1 MKDLYKRLNITPTA
15 FAPEIREALSG
26 IRDED
31 LRKRTEGILLQPK
44 RRQVYD
50 KNHDLLS
57 KISELRANLG
67 VNHGEFWGSG
77 DFSDFT
83 TEPTQIDTET
93 EKLVNAVRA
102 TQENPY
108 KVDLNEKGRSP
119 WGCFIIFGI
128 LMLIGYFSDD
138 DQTKTNDHREAPR
151 RESAGER
158 RGFEE
163 SFSEP
168 AVPWGDWLVETFG
181 VEGAGDWVVETLG
194 VEGGGE
200 ESFSEPAV
208 PAPANG
214 YVFFEKES
222 YGDKA
227 PFEIKTPWGSGDHI
241 IKLKDWSTGELFLSA
256 FVLEGASFE
265 TEVPLGAYRLQYASG
280 DSWYGIEHLFGPD
293 TVYGQAES
301 QLRFFNNGINLMG
314 QVVELIPQ
322 RGGNLRTGR
331 ISAGDF

>member
-83 TEPTQIDTET
+83 TEPTQTDTET

-102 TQENPY
+102 TPY
-108 KVDLNEKGRSP
+108 KADFHEKGRSH

-168 AVPWGDWLVETFG
+168 AVP
-181 VEGAGDWVVETLG
+181 
-194 VEGGGE
+194 
-200 ESFSEPAV
+200 
-208 PAPANG
+208 APANG
-214 YVFFEKES
+214 FVFFEKES
-222 YGDKA
+222 YSDKA

-241 IKLKDWSTGELFLSA
+241 IKLKNWSTGELVLSA

-265 TEVPLGAYRLQYASG
+265 TEVPLGTYRLQYASG

-301 QLRFFNNGINLMG
+301 QLKFFNNGINLMG
-314 QVVELIPQ
+314 HVVELIPQ